1 MLLDEK
7 EPGLSGHGAIEEAS
21 TTHLSRDQRGDR
33 TRYCQ
38 GGSED
43 YGGKAQSDV
52 DRLGQL
58 LLSRRRQQSLQ
69 CGRSTCPPEAASV
82 VMRQTPCA
90 ATGLQTFSGS
100 LSAIGVRSGAVTT
113 PYREPFVGEGV
124 SLFREPDAGNP
135 PVRFDERE
143 QETESSQT
151 GLRGHD
157 ESPVNNHREA
167 TATAPVLDSTR
178 VGVEKLGSKTCFPSG
193 EFLPVRFF
201 LAQSV
206 SYAVAI

>member
-1 MLLDEK
+1 MFLDEE
-7 EPGLSGHGAIEEAS
+7 EPGLLGHGAIDETSA
-21 TTHLSRDQRGDR
+21 THLSCDQRCNR
-33 TRYCQ
+33 TRYRQ
-38 GGSED
+38 GGSEG
-43 YGGKAQSDV
+43 YGGNAQSDV

-58 LLSRRRQQSLQ
+58 LLSRRRQQGLQ

-135 PVRFDERE
+135 PVRFEERVV
-143 QETESSQT
+143 S
-151 GLRGHD
+151 RR
-157 ESPVNNHREA
+157 REIV
-167 TATAPVLDSTR
+167 VLYER
-178 VGVEKLGSKTCFPSG
+178 
-193 EFLPVRFF
+193 
-201 LAQSV
+201 
-206 SYAVAI
+206 

>member
-1 MLLDEK
+1 MSLDT
-7 EPGLSGHGAIEEAS
+7 PSS
-21 TTHLSRDQRGDR
+21 S
-33 TRYCQ
+33 
-38 GGSED
+38 SEVAD
-43 YGGKAQSDV
+43 GV
-52 DRLGQL
+52 
-58 LLSRRRQQSLQ
+58 
-69 CGRSTCPPEAASV
+69 TC
-82 VMRQTPCA
+82 RIDC
-90 ATGLQTFSGS
+90 F
-100 LSAIGVRSGAVTT
+100 
-113 PYREPFVGEGV
+113 GV
-124 SLFREPDAGNP
+124 SLFREPDAGKL

-151 GLRGHD
+151 GLRRHD